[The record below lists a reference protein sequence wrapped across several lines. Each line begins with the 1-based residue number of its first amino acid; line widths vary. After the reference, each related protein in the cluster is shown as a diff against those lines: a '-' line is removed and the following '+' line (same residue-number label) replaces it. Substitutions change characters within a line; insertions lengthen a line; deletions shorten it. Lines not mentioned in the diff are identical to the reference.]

1 MISLDSAVD
10 LVLHAFKDMAGGE
23 IYVKKIPSM
32 KVVDIAKAICP
43 NCKIKIIGIRP
54 GEKIHEKMISSSDSV
69 NTFEF
74 KDHYKILPSMYN
86 WSVPQKVRVGKKV
99 KKNFEYASNTNTQ
112 WMEVSEL
119 RNWIKKIN
127 RFLNLFTIEKKILI
141 IGGASIL
148 SNYLISDLKENF
160 EVYLLFNKRKRII
173 SKTKRIDLDFNKKKD
188 LNKQS
193 YLKFFLII
201 NCAAITDVDY
211 CEKNYL
217 KCLNSNFFLVKK
229 IVDEIKNTKTKF
241 VQISTDQL
249 FISKNKFI
257 KEIEPPKPLNNYA
270 KSKFLAE
277 KYITNNLKKFFII
290 RTNFFG
296 WGLNYKNI

>member
-1 MISLDSAVD
+1 
-10 LVLHAFKDMAGGE
+10 
-23 IYVKKIPSM
+23 M
-32 KVVDIAKAICP
+32 K
-43 NCKIKIIGIRP
+43 
-54 GEKIHEKMISSSDSV
+54 
-69 NTFEF
+69 
-74 KDHYKILPSMYN
+74 
-86 WSVPQKVRVGKKV
+86 
-99 KKNFEYASNTNTQ
+99 
-112 WMEVSEL
+112 
-119 RNWIKKIN
+119 
-127 RFLNLFTIEKKILI
+127 KKILI

-160 EVYLLFNKRKRII
+160 EVYLLFNKRKKII
-173 SKTKRIDLDFNKKKD
+173 SKTKKIDLDFNKKKD
-188 LNKQS
+188 LNKIS

-296 WGLNYKNI
+296 WGLNYKKTFSDNIIINLQKKRKIKVLTDVNFNPILLNDLSKIIKKMIKTDHYGIFNVCSNEKLSKIDLAKKIANKFNLTKKLIIPIKRSISKTKRPKNMVLSNNKLKRKFKIRINSIDNQIDLMFKTKKLNLIN